1 MLHFFQTNLRQ
12 LIHQKNVQISLNW
25 PFLTVQ
31 IYVFALQLF
40 RWIYRKFLISNTFS
54 KIWSFFSGTN
64 VTFVFIDQLM
74 TWLDAQMYCR
84 EHHTDLASIRSL
96 AENEKIRT
104 LKPAGLYVWF
114 GLYKDAW
121 KWSDGPLFIYQHWKY
136 APSGRLKKCAAAD
149 FGSSGF
155 WTDWQC
161 DQKKAFICHHGPPED

>member
-1 MLHFFQTNLRQ
+1 
-12 LIHQKNVQISLNW
+12 
-25 PFLTVQ
+25 
-31 IYVFALQLF
+31 
-40 RWIYRKFLISNTFS
+40 
-54 KIWSFFSGTN
+54 
-64 VTFVFIDQLM
+64 M

-161 DQKKAFICHHGPPED
+161 DQKKAFICHHDPVPFSKHSVKVKLVKDSSLDLNDPAALQNVMMKLDQKLKEQGVTADIKLSWKKQRDGNVFFKDEEDQK